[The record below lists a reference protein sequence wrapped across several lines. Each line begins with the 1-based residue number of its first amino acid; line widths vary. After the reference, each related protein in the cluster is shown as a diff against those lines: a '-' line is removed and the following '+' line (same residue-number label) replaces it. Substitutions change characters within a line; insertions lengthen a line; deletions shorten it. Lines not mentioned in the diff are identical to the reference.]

1 MFGTIKSGMATSMF
15 EIAVV
20 SNNVANSGT
29 TAFRKSNT
37 SFSDL
42 YSGGSADSVARLSKG
57 VGSIVDG
64 TKQSTEQGGLLTRD
78 GVLNLALIGKGMF
91 VSAAPSATAGAIGTI
106 SYTRDGEFS
115 LDKDGQLRT
124 STNDFVMGYGPGVTP
139 AEATPLVNLKV
150 PVKKDG
156 DGGAQLTALEIGTDG
171 KLMATYGS
179 APAEL
184 LGTIAIASFPNEI
197 ALRQIGMNR
206 FLATDGAGTPKI
218 GVGGQDGF
226 GMIQSGTLET
236 SNVDLTIELTDMIRA
251 QQQFS
256 GSSRILQTYS
266 DMIEK
271 LTR

>member
-91 VSAAPSATAGAIGTI
+91 VSAAPAGEAVASETLTF
-106 SYTRDGEFS
+106 TRDGEFS
-115 LDKDGQLRT
+115 LDKDGVLRT
-124 STNDFVMGYGPGVTP
+124 STNDFVMGFDGAGG
-139 AEATPLVNLKV
+139 EALQTLTV
-150 PVKKDG
+150 PVAEG
-156 DGGAQLTALEIGTDG
+156 EAQLTALEIDTDG
-171 KLMATYGS
+171 RLLATYGS
-179 APAEL
+179 EPAVV
-184 LGTIAIASFPNEI
+184 LGQIAIAAFPNET
-197 ALRQIGMNR
+197 ALRQRGMNR
-206 FLATDGAGTPKI
+206 FQATEGAGQFVL

-236 SNVDLTIELTDMIRA
+236 SNVDLTFELTNMIRA

>member
-42 YSGGSADSVARLSKG
+42 YSGGSPESVARLSKG
-57 VGSIVDG
+57 VGSLVEG
-64 TKQSTEQGGLLTRD
+64 TKQSTEQGGLLNRE

-91 VSAAPSATAGAIGTI
+91 VSAAPAADGVPSQSLTF
-106 SYTRDGEFS
+106 SRDGEFA
-115 LDKDGQLRT
+115 LDKDGVLRT
-124 STNDFVMGYGPGVTP
+124 STNDFVLGYDGVGGTDLKS
-139 AEATPLVNLKV
+139 LVV
-150 PVKKDG
+150 PYKNED
-156 DGGAQLTALEIGTDG
+156 DAQLTALDINAEG
-171 KLMATYGS
+171 KILGTYGG
-179 APAEL
+179 APAVV
-184 LGTIAIASFPNEI
+184 LGQIAIGSFPNET
-197 ALRQIGMNR
+197 ALRQLGMNR
-206 FLATDGAGTPKI
+206 FQSTDGAGELLL

-226 GMIQSGTLET
+226 AMIQAGVLET
-236 SNVDLTIELTDMIRA
+236 SNVDLTIELTNMIRA

>member
-91 VSAAPSATAGAIGTI
+91 VSAAPAADGVASQTLTF
-106 SYTRDGEFS
+106 TRDGEFS
-115 LDKDGQLRT
+115 LDKDGVLRT
-124 STNDFVMGYGPGVTP
+124 STNDFVMGFDGAGG
-139 AEATPLVNLKV
+139 EALQTLTV
-150 PVKKDG
+150 PVAEG
-156 DGGAQLTALEIGTDG
+156 DAQLTALEIGTDG
-171 KLMATYGS
+171 RLLATYGS
-179 APAEL
+179 EPAVV
-184 LGTIAIASFPNEI
+184 LGQIAIAAFPNET
-197 ALRQIGMNR
+197 ALRQKGMNR
-206 FLATDGAGTPKI
+206 FQATDGAGQVVL

>member
-20 SNNVANSGT
+20 SNNVANAGT

-42 YSGGSADSVARLSKG
+42 YSGGSAETVARLSKG

-64 TKQSTEQGGLLTRD
+64 TKQNTDQGGLLTRD

-91 VSAAPSATAGAIGTI
+91 VSAAPAGESAASETLTF
-106 SYTRDGEFS
+106 TRDGEFS
-115 LDKDGQLRT
+115 LDKDGVLRT
-124 STNDFVMGYGPGVTP
+124 STNDFVMGFDGAGG
-139 AEATPLVNLKV
+139 EALQTLKV
-150 PVKKDG
+150 PVAEG
-156 DGGAQLTALEIGTDG
+156 DAQLTALEIGTDG
-171 KLMATYGS
+171 RLLATYGS
-179 APAEL
+179 EPAVV
-184 LGTIAIASFPNEI
+184 LGQIAIAAFPNET
-197 ALRQIGMNR
+197 ALRQRGMNR
-206 FLATDGAGTPKI
+206 FQATDGAGQVVL

>member
-1 MFGTIKSGMATSMF
+1 MFGTIKSGMSTSMF

-42 YSGGSADSVARLSKG
+42 YSGGSVESVARLSKG

-91 VSAAPSATAGAIGTI
+91 VSAAPAADGLASQTLTF
-106 SYTRDGEFS
+106 TRDGEFS
-115 LDKDGQLRT
+115 LDKDGVLRT
-124 STNDFVMGYGPGVTP
+124 STNDFVMGFDGAGG
-139 AEATPLVNLKV
+139 EALQTLTV
-150 PVKKDG
+150 PVSKAE
-156 DGGAQLTALEIGTDG
+156 GGAQLTALEIGTDG
-171 KLMATYGS
+171 RLLATYGS
-179 APAEL
+179 EPAVV
-184 LGTIAIASFPNEI
+184 LGQIAIAAFPNET
-197 ALRQIGMNR
+197 ALRQKGMNR
-206 FLATDGAGTPKI
+206 FQATDGAGQVVL

>member
-91 VSAAPSATAGAIGTI
+91 VSAAPAGESAASETLTF
-106 SYTRDGEFS
+106 TRDGEFS
-115 LDKDGQLRT
+115 LDKDGVLRT
-124 STNDFVMGYGPGVTP
+124 STNDFVMGFDGAGG
-139 AEATPLVNLKV
+139 EALQTLTV
-150 PVKKDG
+150 PVAEG
-156 DGGAQLTALEIGTDG
+156 DAQLTALEIGTDG
-171 KLMATYGS
+171 RLLATYGS
-179 APAEL
+179 EPAVV
-184 LGTIAIASFPNEI
+184 LGQIAIAAFPNET
-197 ALRQIGMNR
+197 ALRQKGMNR
-206 FLATDGAGTPKI
+206 FQATDGAGQVVL